1 LKPAPFL
8 SHVRRDQN
16 VPLDPA
22 TFPGNLRF
30 VADLDLTFETP
41 VTFFVGENGSG
52 KSTLLEA
59 IAVLSGF
66 PQAGGGTNDLAS
78 SHGLNEKSVLAD
90 GLRAGFASRPRDG
103 YFFRADLQAHFA
115 SLLDARR
122 NDPEFRDNHGGPADP
137 YRNYGGRPLHAL
149 SHGEAFLATLK
160 NRVGDGL
167 YILDEPES
175 ALSPQRQLA
184 LLAMM
189 YDAVH
194 RAPEEESHG
203 KKKGARGRGD
213 CGTQFVIA
221 THSAILLTYPGARI
235 ISFDNERLEAVTI
248 EETTHYQI
256 THGVL
261 TRPESYWKHLRGSP

>member
-1 LKPAPFL
+1 MKPAPFL
-8 SHVRRDQN
+8 SHVRRDQS
-16 VPLDPA
+16 VPLDPE

-30 VADLDLTFETP
+30 VADLELTFETP

-66 PQAGGGTNDLAS
+66 PQAGGGTNDLVG
-78 SHGLNEKSVLAD
+78 SHGLNEKSPLAD
-90 GLRAGFASRPRDG
+90 SLRAGFARRPRDG

-122 NDPEFRDNHGGPADP
+122 DDPDFGRNP
-137 YRNYGGRPLHAL
+137 YQRYGGRPLHTL

-167 YILDEPES
+167 YLLDEPES

-184 LLAMM
+184 LLALM

-194 RAPEEESHG
+194 RAPEEENHG
-203 KKKGARGRGD
+203 KKKGNRGQGE

-221 THSAILLTYPGARI
+221 THSAILLTYPGASI
-235 ISFDNERLEAVTI
+235 ISFDGERLETVAI